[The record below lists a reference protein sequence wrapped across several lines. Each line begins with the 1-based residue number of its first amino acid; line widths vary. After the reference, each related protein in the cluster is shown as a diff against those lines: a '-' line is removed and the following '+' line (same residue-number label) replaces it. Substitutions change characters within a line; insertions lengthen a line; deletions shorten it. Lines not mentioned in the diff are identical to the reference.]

1 MDVMA
6 IALQHVLPHVI
17 AHVVMDVVDAVTSA
31 LQHVHHHAVNPV
43 LTTVDMLVEKTVLL
57 RVRDSVHLVMVVPVV
72 KVHALRVALE
82 GALITAQAVAE
93 KIRVLTDAQLIA
105 PDALEHV
112 TGAQAHVKVVLM
124 DVLDVH
130 LAVTSVQQAV
140 SGNVVVNVY
149 LNAVIC
155 AKMDAIHHVER
166 VAKRTAPKHVMEH
179 AHPNALVRWLGD
191 PSPRCA
197 LGVLVIVLLYQHLLP
212 I

>member
-1 MDVMA
+1 MDVMV
-6 IALQHVLPHVI
+6 IALQRALVHVI
-17 AHVVMDVVDAVTSA
+17 VHVVTDVVDVVTSA
-31 LQHVHHHAVNPV
+31 LQHVHHLAANHV
-43 LTTVDMLVEKTVLL
+43 LTTVGMLVGKTVLL
-57 RVRDSVHLVMVVPVV
+57 HAQDSAHLVMDAPAVKALVLRDASVAVPII
-72 KVHALRVALE
+72 AQVA
-82 GALITAQAVAE
+82 VE
-93 KIRVLTDAQLIA
+93 KTHVLTDARLIA
-105 PDALEHV
+105 PDVLEHV
-112 TGAQAHVKVVLM
+112 TVAQAHVKVVLM

-191 PSPRCA
+191 LSPRCA
-197 LGVLVIVLLYQHLLP
+197 LGALVIVLLYQHLLP

>member
-1 MDVMA
+1 MA
-6 IALQHVLPHVI
+6 IALQHALVHVI
-17 AHVVMDVVDAVTSA
+17 AHVVMDVAVVAISA
-31 LQHVHHHAVNPV
+31 LQHVHHHAVNHV
-43 LTTVDMLVEKTVLL
+43 LTTVGMLVEKTVLL

-93 KIRVLTDAQLIA
+93 KIHVLTDAQLIA

-112 TGAQAHVKVVLM
+112 TGARVHVKAVLM

-130 LAVTSVQQAV
+130 LAVMSVQQLVLAD
-140 SGNVVVNVY
+140 VVANAY

-155 AKMDAIHHVER
+155 AKTGVIHRVER
-166 VAKRTAPKHVMEH
+166 VAKRTALKHVMEH
-179 AHPNALVRWLGD
+179 AHPNASARWLD
-191 PSPRCA
+191 DLLLQHASDVR
-197 LGVLVIVLLYQHLLP
+197 VIALLYQHLLP